1 MKISKFVQIASTAA
15 VLVVAA
21 SGASAI
27 DKVDLVSIN
36 PGTPRSF
43 SAFGGGT
50 GSGGTFD
57 DTFTF
62 TFGAGTGSSGYN
74 VSTLNFNLGPG
85 FNFNSLITGMS
96 LWNTNGTGTA
106 TSLTANDTWVADSLS
121 VGGTN
126 TLSFGNIS
134 TLPGTYYLKVS
145 GKVGAAA
152 DGYFYSG
159 SISSSTVSP
168 VPEPETY
175 AMLLAGL
182 GLMGAIARRRN
193 KA

>member
-1 MKISKFVQIASTAA
+1 MKISKFTQIAATAA
-15 VLVVAA
+15 VMAMSATV
-21 SGASAI
+21 ASAI
-27 DKVDLVSIN
+27 DKVDLVSIDT
-36 PGTPRSF
+36 GTPRSF

-50 GSGGTFD
+50 GAGGTFN

-62 TFGAGTGSSGYN
+62 TFGAGTASSGYS

-96 LWNTNGTGTA
+96 LWNTNGSGTA
-106 TSLTANDTWVADSLS
+106 TTLTGNDSWVADATS
-121 VGGTN
+121 VLGSN
-126 TLSFGNIS
+126 NLAFGNVS